1 MDLFQTGKVS
11 CLFVGGMK
19 FPKRFSCTGCGSK
32 PRLLGMLGM
41 TASFMLVELIVG
53 NLTNSMA
60 LVADSFHML
69 SDVIALVRESRCVNI
84 PKFCAG
90 YCLCQHHNESKGVE
104 QEYIWLGKSRGDY
117 LGCITIPY
125 P

>member
-1 MDLFQTGKVS
+1 MADNFFQTGKVS
-11 CLFVGGMK
+11 CLFIGGMK
-19 FPKRFSCTGCGSK
+19 FPKTFSCTGCGSK

-69 SDVIALVRESRCVNI
+69 SDVIALVREVAVPYSKV
-84 PKFCAG
+84 
-90 YCLCQHHNESKGVE
+90 LCRLLPMSASQ
-104 QEYIWLGKSRGDY
+104 
-117 LGCITIPY
+117 
-125 P
+125 

>member
-1 MDLFQTGKVS
+1 
-11 CLFVGGMK
+11 MK
-19 FPKRFSCTGCGSK
+19 FPKTFSCTGCGSK

-69 SDVIALVRESRCVNI
+69 SDVIALVREVVVPYSKV
-84 PKFCAG
+84 
-90 YCLCQHHNESKGVE
+90 LCRLSPMSASQ
-104 QEYIWLGKSRGDY
+104 
-117 LGCITIPY
+117 
-125 P
+125 

>member
-1 MDLFQTGKVS
+1 
-11 CLFVGGMK
+11 MK
-19 FPKRFSCTGCGSK
+19 FPKTFSCTGCGSK

-69 SDVIALVRESRCVNI
+69 SDVIALVRESGRALFQSSVQVIAYVSITMSPKEWSKNTFGWARAEVTFSVASVDLI
-84 PKFCAG
+84 PICNR
-90 YCLCQHHNESKGVE
+90 LPRS
-104 QEYIWLGKSRGDY
+104 
-117 LGCITIPY
+117 TI
-125 P
+125 